1 MNHPY
6 RIPLRR
12 ALGNLPAVVGLLL
25 LMGCREPAPD
35 AVESPA
41 PESPEPTTL
50 VETEPLAQSDEGGLS
65 PPADTSPSLASM
77 VRRVRREVEREV
89 LEYRQELL
97 RYGLTPGGPIE
108 LSICSGQTGVQS
120 PRRQIVAR
128 SVAEKLA
135 EELSHITQLDV
146 RLDSQDSEAKH
157 ALSLDVETDFN
168 MPFDAIACA
177 FKLRL
182 GERHAFAQRDHF
194 SDFGLVLIDGV
205 EETEQLIVTVRS
217 PELQLDFSASGSQ
230 WYMLPRGPYEYIS
243 VSRTKGG
250 HWSPRN
256 LTIGSQ
262 AIWDVSE
269 TPHKATASKLPR
281 EAVTLPPPEPPA
293 RSVESEPSLSISY
306 PADNAQVP
314 RNITVRGRGRGLD
327 SSGVEVIVYSDLP
340 YVQDGRGWVSP
351 PDDGTWEVGAIIG
364 RSGSVDVG
372 EVFQV
377 RARARRSDGR
387 SIESDPI
394 RVRRE

>member
-6 RIPLRR
+6 RIPPRC
-12 ALGNLPAVVGLLL
+12 ALGNLLALVGLLL
-25 LMGCREPAPD
+25 LMGCRKPAPD
-35 AVESPA
+35 SVELPA
-41 PESPEPTTL
+41 TESIEPARL
-50 VETEPLAQSDEGGLS
+50 VETESLAQGDEGGLS

-77 VRRVRREVEREV
+77 VRRVRREVAREV
-89 LEYRQELL
+89 SEYRQELL
-97 RYGLTPGGPIE
+97 RYGLTPGGAIE
-108 LSICSGQTGVQS
+108 LSICSGQTVAQC

-128 SVAEKLA
+128 TVAEKLA

-205 EETEQLIVTVRS
+205 EEAEQLIVTVRS
-217 PELQLDFSASGSQ
+217 SELQLDFSTNGSQ
-230 WYMLPRGPYEYIS
+230 WYLLPRGPYESIS
-243 VSRTKGG
+243 VCRTTGG
-250 HWSPRN
+250 DWKPRN

-262 AIWDVSE
+262 AIWDVSL
-269 TPHKATASKLPR
+269 TPHEATAAELPR
-281 EAVTLPPPEPPA
+281 ETVTLPPPEPPA
-293 RSVESEPSLSISY
+293 RSVDSEPSLSILY
-306 PADNAQVP
+306 PADNARVP
-314 RNITVRGRGRGLD
+314 RNLTVRGRGRGLD
-327 SSGVEVIVYSDLP
+327 SSGVEVVVYSDLP

-351 PDDGTWEVGAIIG
+351 PDDGTWEVDAIIG

-372 EVFQV
+372 QVFQI